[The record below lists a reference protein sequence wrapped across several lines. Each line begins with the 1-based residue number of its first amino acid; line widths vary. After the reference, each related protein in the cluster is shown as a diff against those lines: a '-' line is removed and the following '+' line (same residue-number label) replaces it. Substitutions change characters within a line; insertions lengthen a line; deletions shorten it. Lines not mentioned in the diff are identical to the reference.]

1 MGYNFETTRW
11 SLVLSAREETGS
23 QARTALAT
31 LCEAYWYPMWA
42 FVRRQGYDVEAA
54 SDLTQGYFSAL
65 LEKHYLGDVSRS
77 AGRFRSFL
85 LVSMKHYLS
94 KERVRERALKRGGG
108 TTPISLDAE
117 RAEGRYR
124 LEPVENMTPEM
135 VFERHWALTVAE
147 RAIAKLQADLERRG
161 RANHFE
167 QLEAYLLGG
176 EPLSPYKEVATR
188 LGMSEGAVKVAI
200 HRLRKRLGGLLRE
213 EIANTVANETEI
225 DGELRH
231 LLEVLE
237 S

>member
-1 MGYNFETTRW
+1 MGYKFDTTRW
-11 SLVLSAREETGS
+11 SLVLTAREDTGS

-31 LCEAYWYPMWA
+31 LCEAYWYPLWA

-54 SDLTQGYFSAL
+54 SDLTQGYFSVL
-65 LEKHYLGDVSRS
+65 LEKEYLQDVDPS

-108 TTPISLDAE
+108 RMPISLDSE
-117 RAEGRYR
+117 RAEGRYQ
-124 LEPVENMTPEM
+124 LEPVENLTPDK

-147 RAIAKLQADLERRG
+147 RAQASLRADLERQG
-161 RANHFE
+161 KGDHFE
-167 QLEAYLLGG
+167 KLEAFLLGG
-176 EPLSPYKEVATR
+176 PPLPQYSEVAAA

-200 HRLRKRLGGLLRE
+200 HRLRKRLGGLLRD
-213 EIANTVANETEI
+213 EIAETVANESDI